1 MDHLTKT
8 QIVLLVLMVSFVTS
22 LVTGIVTVTLVNQA
36 PPPITQTLSNVIE
49 KTIEKVVPM
58 QNQTASVQQP
68 SNPATQE
75 DRIVNVVNNVS
86 SAVVSIVASKDIPII
101 EQYYIDPFAGDELFK
116 QFFGE
121 GGSGFQIP
129 QYRQNGTEKVQ
140 VSSGTGFFVSA
151 DGMIVTNKHVVED
164 TAAEYSVIMNDARK
178 MTAKV
183 LARDPLQDIAI
194 LKVEG
199 NNFNSIPLGDSDKLK
214 IGQSVIAIGNT
225 LGEFQNTVSIG
236 IISGLHREVTAMGS
250 LSGPENL
257 RELIQTDAAI
267 NKGNSGGPLLNL
279 SGEVIGINVAMAE
292 GAENVG
298 FALQINIAR
307 RDILDVKE
315 FGTIKYPYL
324 GIRYQMVTPEIKEA
338 KKLSVDYG
346 LLLKKGD
353 NGEPAVAQNSPAL
366 KAGLK
371 EGDVILEFNGTKI
384 LNAGIFNFLMDKA
397 RVGEKANLKVFR
409 DAKEMNVEVALTE
422 RPASL

>member
-8 QIVLLVLMVSFVTS
+8 QVVLLVLMVSFVTS

-49 KTIEKVVPM
+49 KTIEKVVPV

-75 DRIVNVVNNVS
+75 DLIVGVVKNVS
-86 SAVVSIVASKDIPII
+86 SAVVSVVASKDIPVI

-121 GGSGFQIP
+121 GGSGFQVP

-151 DGMIVTNKHVVED
+151 NGMIVTNKHVVED
-164 TAAEYSVIMNDARK
+164 TAAEYSVIMNDGRK
-178 MTAKV
+178 MPAKI

-199 NNFNSIPLGDSDKLK
+199 DNFNSIPLGDSDKLK
-214 IGQSVIAIGNT
+214 IGQSVIAIGNA

-236 IISGLHREVTAMGS
+236 IISGLHREITATGS
-250 LSGPENL
+250 QSGPEDL
-257 RELIQTDAAI
+257 QELIQTDAAI

-279 SGEVIGINVAMAE
+279 SGEVIGINVAMAQ

-298 FALQINIAR
+298 FALQINIAK

-315 FGTIKYPYL
+315 FGTIKYPCL
-324 GIRYQMVTPEIKEA
+324 GIRYQMAT
-338 KKLSVDYG
+338 DYG

-353 NGEPAVAQNSPAL
+353 NGEPAVAKDSPAF

-371 EGDVILEFNGTKI
+371 EGDTILEFNGTKI
-384 LNAGIFNFLMDKA
+384 LSAGIFNFLMDKS
-397 RVGEKANLKVFR
+397 RVGEKISLKILR
-409 DAKEMNVEVALTE
+409 DAKEINVEAVLAE
-422 RPASL
+422 KPAS

>member
-8 QIVLLVLMVSFVTS
+8 QVVLLVLMVSFVTS

-49 KTIEKVVPM
+49 KTIEKVVPV

-75 DRIVNVVNNVS
+75 DLIVGVVKNVS
-86 SAVVSIVASKDIPII
+86 SAVVSVVASKDIPII

-121 GGSGFQIP
+121 GGSGFQVP

-164 TAAEYSVIMNDARK
+164 TAAEYSIIMNDGRK
-178 MTAKV
+178 MPAKI
-183 LARDPLQDIAI
+183 LARDPLQDVAI

-214 IGQSVIAIGNT
+214 IGQSVIAIGNA

-236 IISGLHREVTAMGS
+236 IISGLHREITATGS
-250 LSGPENL
+250 QSGPEDL

-279 SGEVIGINVAMAE
+279 SGEVIGINVAMAQ

-298 FALQINIAR
+298 FALQINIAK

-324 GIRYQMVTPEIKEA
+324 GIRYQMA
-338 KKLSVDYG
+338 ADYG
-346 LLLKKGD
+346 FILKKGD
-353 NGEPAVAQNSPAL
+353 NGESAVAKGSPAE

-371 EGDVILEFNGTKI
+371 EGDVLLEFNGTKI
-384 LNAGIFNFLMDKA
+384 LSASIFNFLMDKA
-397 RVGEKANLKVFR
+397 RVGEKVSLKILR
-409 DAKEMNVEVALTE
+409 DGKEINMEAVLAEK
-422 RPASL
+422 PAS

>member
-1 MDHLTKT
+1 MLKLKIIMDHLTKT
-8 QIVLLVLMVSFVTS
+8 QVVLLVLMISFVTS

-36 PPPITQTLSNVIE
+36 PPPITQTLSKVIE
-49 KTIEKVVPM
+49 KTIEKVVPL
-58 QNQTASVQQP
+58 QNQTVSVQQP
-68 SNPATQE
+68 SNLPTQE
-75 DRIVNVVNNVS
+75 DLIVNVVSKVS
-86 SAVVSIVASKDIPII
+86 SAVVSVVASKDIPII
-101 EQYYIDPFAGDELFK
+101 EQYYIDPFANDELFK

-129 QYRQNGTEKVQ
+129 QYRQKGTEKVQ

-151 DGMIVTNKHVVED
+151 DGLIVTNKHVVED
-164 TAAEYSVIMNDARK
+164 TGAEYSVIMNDGRK

-183 LARDPLQDIAI
+183 LARDPFQDIAI

-199 NNFNSIPLGDSDKLK
+199 DNFNSIPLGDSDKLK

-236 IISGLHREVTAMGS
+236 IISGLHREVTATGS
-250 LSGPENL
+250 LSGPEDL
-257 RELIQTDAAI
+257 QELIQTDAAI

-298 FALQINIAR
+298 FALTINIAK
-307 RDILDVKE
+307 RDILDAKE

-324 GIRYQMVTPEIKEA
+324 GIRYQMN
-338 KKLSVDYG
+338 VDYG
-346 LLLKKGD
+346 LLLIKGD
-353 NGEPAVAQNSPAL
+353 NGESAVAKNSPAE

-384 LNAGIFNFLMDKA
+384 LNTNIFNSLLSKA
-397 RVGEKANLKVFR
+397 RVGEKINLKILR
-409 DAKEMNVEVALTE
+409 EGKEMNVEVVLGE
-422 RPASL
+422 RPTNL